1 MANKLFA
8 EVVIAGSYKNLAKS
22 TRGATKELNIFEK
35 NAKKISMAVSAAFA
49 GIALAGINVLTDALV
64 NMAKAAAEDRK
75 SMALLNK
82 TLEQNWKATDQT
94 IAGVDEYI
102 TKISLMTGVVDD
114 DLRPAFAKIARVTKD
129 QTKAQKAFDR
139 VLNISAGTGKDINLV
154 AQAYSRYLGGNK
166 TALDKLIPGLKDAGN
181 RLGFIDEK
189 YSGMAAVAGKNDPFS
204 IINVALGEFQEK
216 IGAAFLPLIDKLAAW
231 LTSDEA
237 TKKMDE
243 FATAVGQMF
252 TYFESPEGQK
262 AMTDFLDKLLL
273 IVDGLTKFIEKSEQI
288 GGFLFG
294 TDINAKLKN
303 TPGTTGL
310 EKSMNIFSGN
320 PQGLSPGSARFS
332 GPRPNGQNNS
342 AGSIVYNIYGVASG
356 QDVIKAIKGEATKKG
371 RTVLGLLTNG

>member
-82 TLEQNWKATDQT
+82 TLESNWKATDQT
-94 IAGVDEYI
+94 IAGVEDYI
-102 TKISLMTGVVDD
+102 TKISFMTGIVDD

-129 QTKAQKAFDR
+129 TTKAQAAFSR
-139 VLNISAGTGKDINLV
+139 VMDISAGTGKDVNLV
-154 AQAYSRYLGGNK
+154 AQAYSKYLGGNK

-189 YSGMAAVAGKNDPFS
+189 YAGMAAVAGKNDPFS

-216 IGAAFLPLIDKLAAW
+216 IGAAFLPLIDKLATW
-231 LTSDEA
+231 LTSDESA
-237 TKKMDE
+237 KAMDE
-243 FATAVGQMF
+243 FADAVAKMF
-252 TYFESPEGQK
+252 GYFQSPEGQK
-262 AMTDFLDKLLL
+262 ALDDFLDKVLK
-273 IVDGLTKFIEKSEQI
+273 IVDALTKFVELSDQI
-288 GGFLFG
+288 GKAIFG
-294 TDINAKLKN
+294 EDINAKLNN
-303 TPGTTGL
+303 TAGKTGF

-332 GPRPNGQNNS
+332 GPAAPPVTNYITING
-342 AGSIVYNIYGVASG
+342 VLSG
-356 QDVIKAIKGEATKKG
+356 NDAVKAIKREATLKG